1 MAGSTETSDKDL
13 VVLIDERHTTILG
26 DECSDSLVVFLE
38 LDSDTLSHGGVGLL
52 SLDCDLLNNDACCV
66 GSALERLS
74 PLRVLVG
81 LVVVVI
87 SPPTP
92 SKTISVTC

>member
-52 SLDCDLLNNDACCV
+52 SLDGYLLNNDTSSV
-66 GSALERLS
+66 GRTLEGLS
-74 PLRVLVG
+74 PLGVLVG
-81 LVVVVI
+81 LVIVVI
-87 SPPTP
+87 SP
-92 SKTISVTC
+92 SNILN